1 MYLFKVQIMEAKIHR
16 PNMLLVSFGLGLD
29 NMEEQTHSD
38 PRITEGGGDRS
49 NFYAQVSDLLK
60 RLHGAFLMS

>member
-29 NMEEQTHSD
+29 NMD